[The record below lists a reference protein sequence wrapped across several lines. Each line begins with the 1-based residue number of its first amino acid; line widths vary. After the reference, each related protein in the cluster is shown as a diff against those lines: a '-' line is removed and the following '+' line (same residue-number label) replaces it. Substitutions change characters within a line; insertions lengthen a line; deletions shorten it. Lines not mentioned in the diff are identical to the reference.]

1 MESDPR
7 TNRELPTNYFY
18 FSIRNGIKVFK
29 EQKTRDGGGSLLILK
44 TQIVKERGG
53 ERKGVEPASSHV
65 PLLLLHVKVPKA
77 RKVK

>member
-53 ERKGVEPASSHV
+53 ERERAWSR
-65 PLLLLHVKVPKA
+65 LLRMCPSYSYM
-77 RKVK
+77 

>member
-44 TQIVKERGG
+44 
-53 ERKGVEPASSHV
+53 RKLQKLCLTETREEAYGDPTPQNVNF
-65 PLLLLHVKVPKA
+65 LD
-77 RKVK
+77 

>member
-29 EQKTRDGGGSLLILK
+29 EKKTRDGRKSFDSK
-44 TQIVKERGG
+44 NANCKRERGR